1 MISRDYLV
9 IGAGLAG
16 ARVCEGIRTHD
27 KKGGVTL
34 VGREAFLPYHRPP
47 LSKAYLKNPKA
58 EASQLAC
65 LDPAWYAK
73 HNIETRLDTVITQLN
88 IDRHLAVLATG
99 QTIEFRKACLATGS
113 RPRRPPVAGANLG
126 NIFYLRTVR
135 DALAIKEMAAQ
146 SKEIVIIG
154 GGFIALEAAAA
165 LREAKLK
172 VSIMNRNQFLW
183 QKRLDLETA
192 QWLTDY
198 VAGRGVTLMMQ
209 EDLNGFEGKT
219 VLKNIQTK
227 SGNRF
232 PAAMVLV
239 AVGAEPNIELVQN
252 TPLSSPNGTPVNDY
266 LETDEKGIYAAGD
279 IALFPDK
286 VFGGVRRL
294 DHWEN
299 AFEQGAVAGA
309 NMTGKKRIKFDT
321 IPYFFSELFDL
332 KFEFF
337 GDFRLPA
344 GRTEVSGD
352 RAKKKFT
359 VRNFQGSRLTG
370 IIHCNQEASLGKTAR
385 EEIREAQR

>member
-1 MISRDYLV
+1 MISRDYLI

-27 KKGGVTL
+27 KKGSVTL

-47 LSKAYLKNPKA
+47 LSKAFLKNQKA
-58 EASQLAC
+58 EASKFAC

-73 HNIETRLDTVITQLN
+73 HNIEVRLDTVVTQLN
-88 IDRHLAVLATG
+88 LERHLAVLATG

-135 DALAIKEMAAQ
+135 DALAIKEMVAQ
-146 SKEIVIIG
+146 SKELVIIG
-154 GGFIALEAAAA
+154 GGLIAVEAAAA
-165 LREAKLK
+165 LREAKIK
-172 VSIMNRNQFLW
+172 VSMMNRNQFLW

-192 QWLTDY
+192 QWLTQY
-198 VAGRGVTLMMQ
+198 VANRGVNLMMQ

-219 VLKNIQTK
+219 ILKNIQTK

-232 PAAMVLV
+232 PAAMALV
-239 AVGAEPNIELVQN
+239 AVGAEPNIELALN

-286 VFGGVRRL
+286 VFGGVRRSV
-294 DHWEN
+294 HWEN
-299 AFEQGAVAGA
+299 ASDQGAVAGA
-309 NMTGKKRIKFDT
+309 NMTGKKRIKFES
-321 IPYFFSELFDL
+321 IPYFSSELFDL

-337 GDFRLPA
+337 GDFRLPP
-344 GRTEVSGD
+344 GRAEVSGD
-352 RAKKKFT
+352 RAKKKFMI
-359 VRNFQGSRLTG
+359 RNFQGSRLTG
-370 IIHCNQEASLGKTAR
+370 IVYCNQEASLGQPAR